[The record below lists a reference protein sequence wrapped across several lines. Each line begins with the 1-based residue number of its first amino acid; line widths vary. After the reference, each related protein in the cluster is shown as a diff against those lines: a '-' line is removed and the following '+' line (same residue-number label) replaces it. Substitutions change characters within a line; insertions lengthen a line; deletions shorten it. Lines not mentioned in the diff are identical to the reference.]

1 MTPLRFS
8 LCILTLLFL
17 PAFLPTFLIT
27 GESELEAWLKEQEKS
42 GDALGI
48 SVQWQR
54 GEESGEL
61 TLGRETVWGAEKD
74 EEGDPVDGET
84 RFEIG
89 SITKVLTHLLL
100 AESIGQ
106 GKVKDDTTIA
116 DLLGSDFAFAQPEVG
131 KITLR
136 ELATHSS
143 GLPRLPRNMV
153 PVDALDPYK
162 GFGDVALM
170 NCLRDV
176 RAKQPLRKGYAYS
189 NLGVGLLGH
198 LLGKVHGGDYR
209 STVIE
214 QVLKPL
220 EMTRSDFTDKDVM
233 AGFQNGEP
241 LPIWHIED
249 ALAGAGGLY
258 SCTDDLMRLG
268 RWGLNTSSSQ
278 VSLKVDSP
286 RMLEIVGEASGG
298 FQITPVWHVATS
310 EEGPIY
316 FHNGATGAQ
325 RSFLGFRPDSGQVIA
340 LLVSSAAIDP
350 TNIGLK
356 WLGYT
361 PREVKRPPV
370 DTTLIGHYRLTDAVT
385 IEIAEVGG
393 TLTGQFTGQPAFVL
407 EPISD
412 DWYAFTV
419 SDASLRFFRKDE
431 KVIAFELVQFGIAQ
445 RAERMEKPPAGK
457 GKNESILLSEKE
469 LDEYVGKYRLSGQLI
484 FSIKRNGRTL
494 DVQLTGQ
501 PAVPIYAREKDIFFY
516 KVVEA
521 EIHFYRDSVGGV
533 GGLVLHQ
540 NGIKMEAKRWDPQDR

>member
-1 MTPLRFS
+1 M
-8 LCILTLLFL
+8 
-17 PAFLPTFLIT
+17 
-27 GESELEAWLKEQEKS
+27 
-42 GDALGI
+42 
-48 SVQWQR
+48 
-54 GEESGEL
+54 
-61 TLGRETVWGAEKD
+61 
-74 EEGDPVDGET
+74 
-84 RFEIG
+84 
-89 SITKVLTHLLL
+89 
-100 AESIGQ
+100 
-106 GKVKDDTTIA
+106 
-116 DLLGSDFAFAQPEVG
+116 
-131 KITLR
+131 
-136 ELATHSS
+136 
-143 GLPRLPRNMV
+143 

-278 VSLKVDSP
+278 VSLKVDTP
-286 RMLEIVGEASGG
+286 RMLEIVGEASDGV
-298 FQITPVWHVATS
+298 QITPVWHVATS

-457 GKNESILLSEKE
+457 GEKESILLSEKE

>member
-1 MTPLRFS
+1 MNPLRFS
-8 LCILTLLFL
+8 LWILTILFL
-17 PAFLPTFLIT
+17 PTLLLA
-27 GESELEAWLKEQEKS
+27 GEPELEAWLKKQEMG

-54 GEESGEL
+54 GEESGAL
-61 TLGRETVWGAEKD
+61 TLGQEMVWGAEEK
-74 EEGDPVDGET
+74 GDPVDGQT

-100 AESIGQ
+100 AKSIAE
-106 GKVKDDTTIA
+106 GKVKDDTPLA
-116 DLLGSDFAFAQPEVG
+116 DLLGSDFPFAQPEVG

-143 GLPRLPRNMV
+143 GLPRVPANMLPL
-153 PVDALDPYK
+153 DALDPYK
-162 GFGDVALM
+162 GFGDPALM

-176 RAKQPLRKGYAYS
+176 RSKQPLQKGYAYS

-220 EMTRSDFTDKDVM
+220 GMTRSDFTDKDVM

-268 RWGLNTSSSQ
+268 RWGLNASSSQ
-278 VSLKVDSP
+278 VSLKVDAP
-286 RMLEIVGEASGG
+286 RMLKIVGEASGG
-298 FQITPVWHVATS
+298 IQITPVWHVATS

-316 FHNGATGAQ
+316 FHSGGTGGQ

-340 LLVSSAAIDP
+340 LLVSSAVIDP

-356 WLGYT
+356 WLGSIT
-361 PREVKRPPV
+361 RKVKRPPI

-385 IEIAEVGG
+385 IEIAKVGDRLTG
-393 TLTGQFTGQPAFVL
+393 QLTGQFPFVL
-407 EPISD
+407 EPISK
-412 DWYAFTV
+412 DWYALIV
-419 SDASLRFFRKDE
+419 ADASLHFLRKDE
-431 KVIAFELVQFGIAQ
+431 NVIALELIQFGISQ
-445 RAERMEKPPAGK
+445 RADRMKKPPAGE

-469 LDEYVGKYRLSGQLI
+469 LDEYVGKYRFSGQLI
-484 FSIKRNGRTL
+484 FSVKRNGRSL
-494 DVQLTGQ
+494 NVQLTGQ
-501 PAVPIYAREKDIFFY
+501 QAIPVYAREKDIFFY
-516 KVVEA
+516 KVVVA
-521 EIHFYRDSVGGV
+521 EIHFYRDSDGKV

-540 NGIKMEAKRWDPQDR
+540 NGIKMDAKRWVSEDR